1 MKENYFNNKKISV
14 IVPVYNVEEYIHKCL
29 DSILR
34 QTYFQLEIILVDD
47 GSTDKSGK
55 ICDEYAQRDERIKV
69 IHKSN
74 GGLSDARNA
83 GLNIATGELIGF
95 VDSDDYIHEQMYE
108 ILQRIMEEE
117 QADIVYCK
125 RVIVRNSMVQKY
137 VDSDTRQ
144 CWISLDALE
153 KMYEPGFAG
162 MATVAWNKLYKKE
175 IFDNIRFPKGMIF
188 EDNYII
194 HQLYD
199 KAQKVVFID
208 KTLYYYIERGESIM
222 RKPYT
227 LRSLD
232 KLKGTY
238 ERVDYTKGKVS
249 DSLYEKVIADY
260 HYYSEKHYAMV
271 KSTFPEEKK
280 ILKKIHNDYKRIY
293 KENKKVFRTFYK
305 KKYIAS
311 ILYYFFPNI
320 WSYFVSK
327 ENWL

>member
-1 MKENYFNNKKISV
+1 MKENYFGNKKISV

-55 ICDEYAQRDERIKV
+55 ICDEYAQCDERIKV

-74 GGLSDARNA
+74 GGVSDARNA
-83 GLNIATGELIGF
+83 GLDIATGELIGF
-95 VDSDDYIHEQMYE
+95 IDPDDYIHEQMYE
-108 ILQRIMEEE
+108 ILQKIMEEE

-125 RVIVRNSMVQKY
+125 RAIVRNSMVQKY
-137 VDSDTRQ
+137 SDSDTRQ
-144 CWISLDALE
+144 CWISLNALE

-162 MATVAWNKLYKKE
+162 MATVPWNKLYKKE

-199 KAQKVVFID
+199 NAQKVVFID

-260 HYYSEKHYAMV
+260 NYYSEKHYEMV
-271 KSTFPEEKK
+271 KSNLT
-280 ILKKIHNDYKRIY
+280 
-293 KENKKVFRTFYK
+293 
-305 KKYIAS
+305 
-311 ILYYFFPNI
+311 
-320 WSYFVSK
+320 
-327 ENWL
+327 

>member
-1 MKENYFNNKKISV
+1 MNENKTKKISI
-14 IVPVYNVEEYIHKCL
+14 IVPVFNVEEYIQKCL
-29 DSILR
+29 DSILH
-34 QTYFQLEIILVDD
+34 QTYCQLEIILVDD

-83 GLNIATGELIGF
+83 GLDIATGELIGF
-95 VDSDDYIHEQMYE
+95 VDSDDYINEQMYE
-108 ILQRIMEEE
+108 ILYRIMQDE

-125 RVIVRNSMVQKY
+125 RAIVRNSMIQKY
-137 VDSDTRQ
+137 FDTETKQ
-144 CWISLDALE
+144 CWNSLNALE

-194 HQLYD
+194 HKLFD
-199 KAQKVVFID
+199 KARKVVFID

-238 ERVDYTKGKVS
+238 ERVGYTKGKVS
-249 DSLYEKVIADY
+249 DILYEKIVADY

-271 KSTFPEEKK
+271 KSTFPQEKK
-280 ILKKIHNDYKRIY
+280 ILKKIHNDYKKIY
-293 KENKKVFRTFYK
+293 KENKIYFRKFYK

-311 ILYYFFPNI
+311 ILFYLFPNI
-320 WSYFVSK
+320 WSNFVSK